1 MTRLVAVLAYAGMT
15 AFEAAIAVE
24 VLDLRWSDIALPD
37 DWYDV
42 VHCAEEPGPVPVRGR
57 AELHVPHGLDTL
69 AAAHTVV
76 IPSVADPTA
85 EPSPRLVAALRDAH
99 RRGARIV
106 SICSGVFPVAAAG
119 LLDGLPATTHW
130 RYADLL
136 RRRYPAVR
144 VDAAQLYVDNGRVL
158 SSAGCVSGIDL
169 CLHLVRTDFGATM
182 ANAIARR
189 LVVPPH
195 RDGGQAPYVEQL
207 PAGPAAG
214 PDDAIARSLAW
225 AQAHLA
231 EPITLDA
238 LAARAAMSPRTYLRH
253 FARDVGTSPI
263 KWLIARRVQA
273 SLPLLE
279 TTEAP
284 IEHVAS
290 AVGFDSAVT
299 YRHHFARAMATSPTQ
314 YRRTF
319 RRAPDGELG

>member
-1 MTRLVAVLAYAGMT
+1 MGSVAVLAYAGMT
-15 AFEAAIAVE
+15 SFEASIAVE

-37 DWYDV
+37 DWYEV
-42 VHCAEEPGPVPVRGR
+42 VYCAEQPGPVPVLGH
-57 AELHVPHGLDTL
+57 AELHVRYGLDTL

-76 IPSVADPTA
+76 IPSVKDPVA
-85 EPSPRLVAALRDAH
+85 EPSAQLVAALRQAY

-119 LLDGLPATTHW
+119 LLDGLSATTHW

-136 RRRYPAVR
+136 RRRHPAVR
-144 VDAAQLYVDNGRVL
+144 VDPAQLYVDNGRVL
-158 SSAGCVSGIDL
+158 SSAGCVSGVDL
-169 CLHLVRTDFGATM
+169 CLHLVRRDFGATM

-189 LVVPPH
+189 LIMPPR
-195 RDGGQAPYVEQL
+195 RDSGQAPYIEQS
-207 PAGPAAG
+207 AARIVDRS
-214 PDDAIARSLAW
+214 DDGIARSLTW
-225 AQAHLA
+225 AHAHLA
-231 EPITLDA
+231 EPLTLDT
-238 LAARAAMSPRTYLRH
+238 LAAHAAMSPRTYLRR

-279 TTEAP
+279 ATDTP
-284 IEHVAS
+284 IERVAT

-299 YRHHFARAMATSPTQ
+299 FRHHFTRAMTTSPSE

-319 RRAPDGELG
+319 RRVPDGQLG